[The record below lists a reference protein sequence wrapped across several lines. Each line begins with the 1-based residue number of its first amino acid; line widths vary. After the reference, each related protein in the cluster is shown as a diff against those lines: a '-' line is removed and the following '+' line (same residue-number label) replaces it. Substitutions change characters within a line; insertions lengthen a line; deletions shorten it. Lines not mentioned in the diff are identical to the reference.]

1 LGNQK
6 PKAAFIYIP
15 GKLFITQDEMLKI
28 RNNIETLQMVN
39 EIVVVS
45 KYGAASID
53 STIKIVTAENRNGF
67 GKDLE
72 KALSETQA
80 DIILLSFD
88 QKYLLDMDDDIF
100 LKTINLL
107 SKHLLIKLTT
117 PIYSFTDEWS
127 GLWLI
132 TRQALEYFL
141 QNNNKGIYSK
151 KEFQG
156 KLWAFIY
163 KNTQDNHLAESVKNK
178 ILLKIL
184 DKTFLL

>member
-1 LGNQK
+1 MGNQK

-72 KALSETQA
+72 KS
-80 DIILLSFD
+80 
-88 QKYLLDMDDDIF
+88 
-100 LKTINLL
+100 TI
-107 SKHLLIKLTT
+107 
-117 PIYSFTDEWS
+117 
-127 GLWLI
+127 
-132 TRQALEYFL
+132 R
-141 QNNNKGIYSK
+141 
-151 KEFQG
+151 
-156 KLWAFIY
+156 
-163 KNTQDNHLAESVKNK
+163 NTS
-178 ILLKIL
+178 
-184 DKTFLL
+184 